1 MAGSYTIHRKVTT
14 WSGDPL
20 QATVTYRDITW
31 EELRESRR
39 MELEATDWWAVSDR
53 TMTDAQKNYRT
64 FLRDMP
70 ANHSSANDAADAWSA
85 YDITGL

>member
-1 MAGSYTIHRKVTT
+1 MVGNYVIVRRETT

-20 QATVTYRDITW
+20 QATVTYMDVTW
-31 EELRESRR
+31 ELVRAAREKELQE
-39 MELEATDWWAVSDR
+39 TDWWAMSDR

-70 ANHSSANDAADAWSA
+70 ANYSSANDAADAWSA
-85 YDITGL
+85 YDISAL

>member
-1 MAGSYTIHRKVTT
+1 MVGNYVIVRRETT

-20 QATVTYRDITW
+20 QATVTYMDVTW
-31 EELRESRR
+31 QLVRAAREKELQE
-39 MELEATDWWAVSDR
+39 TDWWAMSDR

-70 ANHSSANDAADAWSA
+70 ANYSSANDAADAWAA

>member
-1 MAGSYTIHRKVTT
+1 MVGNYVIVRRETT

-20 QATVTYRDITW
+20 QATVTYMDVTW
-31 EELRESRR
+31 VSVRAAREKELQE
-39 MELEATDWWAVSDR
+39 TDWWAMSDR

-70 ANHSSANDAADAWSA
+70 ANYSSANDAADAWA
-85 YDITGL
+85 DYDISNL

>member
-1 MAGSYTIHRKVTT
+1 MVGNYVIVRRETT

-20 QATVTYRDITW
+20 QATVTYMDVTW
-31 EELRESRR
+31 VSVRAAREKELQE
-39 MELEATDWWAVSDR
+39 TDWWAMSDR

-70 ANHSSANDAADAWSA
+70 ANYSSANDAADAWAA
-85 YDITGL
+85 YDIAGL